1 VIDPQEFTYL
11 NLEKMKIKVK
21 SKASGDKYI
30 LIPENLL
37 EISLLEDISKVF
49 ERYKDRE
56 LQELVTKLLNND

>member
-1 VIDPQEFTYL
+1 
-11 NLEKMKIKVK
+11 MKIKVK